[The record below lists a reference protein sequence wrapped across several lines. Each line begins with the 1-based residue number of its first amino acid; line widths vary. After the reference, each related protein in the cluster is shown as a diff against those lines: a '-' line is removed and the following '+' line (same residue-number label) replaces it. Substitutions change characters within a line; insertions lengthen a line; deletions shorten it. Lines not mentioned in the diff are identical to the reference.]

1 LTLIP
6 SLFLAANAVAQK
18 SPTVP
23 LISGGIGFL
32 SSTNRGSTTLQ
43 PVLAPVLA
51 FPLGDHLLV
60 ESRADLREFFV
71 QTNNT
76 GPYNGTFFP
85 SLQYLQLDY
94 IANPHLTVV
103 AGRFLT
109 PFGTYNERLTPIW
122 ISNFQDAPLIYPIG
136 TRTSGSSDGGVVRG
150 SVYASSDV
158 NLSYIGYFSARSG
171 PGQFEAGRAAGGR
184 FDLYLPRQR
193 LEIGTSY
200 QRFLQN
206 THNNSIGAHVWW
218 MPWSSPLQIR
228 SEYAHG
234 AHAQGYWVEAAYPL
248 SQLGGAD
255 SLLGRLEPV
264 FRMQQTFRN
273 SPGPGDGLPAVDTQ
287 QADFGF
293 DYHFPHEVR
302 LNTSYSRSFS
312 STNGNIWQI
321 SLTYRLLFPTWRGS
335 R

>member
-1 LTLIP
+1 MIAILLM
-6 SLFLAANAVAQK
+6 SVAHSAPGQK
-18 SPTVP
+18 SPDVP
-23 LISGGIGFL
+23 LISGGVGFL
-32 SSTNRGSTTLQ
+32 SSTNRGSTALQ

-51 FPLGDHLLV
+51 APLGQHLLF

-85 SLQYLQLDY
+85 SLPYLQLDY
-94 IANPHLTVV
+94 LANRHLTLV
-103 AGRFLT
+103 AGHYLT

-122 ISNFQDAPLIYPIG
+122 ISNFQDAPLIFSVG
-136 TRTSGSSDGGVVRG
+136 TRTSGSSDGAMLRG
-150 SVYASSDV
+150 SIYANSYV
-158 NLSYIGYFSARSG
+158 NVSYVGYFSARRSSG
-171 PGQFEAGRAAGGR
+171 IFEAGRAAGDR
-184 FDLYLPRQR
+184 VDVYLPRQR

-200 QRFLQN
+200 QRFLQGV
-206 THNNSIGAHVWW
+206 HNNSVGADVWW
-218 MPWSSPLQIR
+218 MPRNSPLEIR

-248 SQLGGAD
+248 GTGGIV
-255 SLLGRLEPV
+255 GRLEPV

-273 SPGPGDGLPAVDTQ
+273 SPGPGDGLPAVDTK

-293 DYHFPHEVR
+293 DYHFPHQVR
-302 LNTSYSRSFS
+302 LNTSYARSFS
-312 STNGNIWQI
+312 STNGNIWEI
-321 SLTYRLLFPTWRGS
+321 SLTYRLLFPLWRGS